1 MSDST
6 ASKISKG
13 LIFISYF
20 DSGDGN
26 IISPFTIHR
35 KANFFIAN
43 ESSNFALKTKDAIR
57 ATSEPKFNYA
67 SMTQSMLL
75 K

>member
-1 MSDST
+1 MSNST
-6 ASKISKG
+6 ASKLSKD
-13 LIFISYF
+13 LVFISYF
-20 DSGDGN
+20 DSVDGN
-26 IISPFTIHR
+26 IIPPFIIHR
-35 KANFFIAN
+35 KTNFFIAN

-57 ATSEPKFNYA
+57 ATSEPKFNFA